1 MKKIKY
7 ILRKVFNKLVKFFY
21 QPIVVLT
28 FHQVSELMDDRYEI
42 KEDWNSIENF
52 KSTIDYLSCKYKF
65 ISLENVN
72 AKLCSKFPRLRRYAA
87 ITFDDAY
94 LSILNVYTYLIQNK
108 IPFTIFVNSK
118 YLDGVSY
125 SPENLVRYI
134 NSLPNT
140 ANMKDLVER
149 YQTANVTN
157 YKEAI
162 HALMNS
168 VQLEDKLVKQLYVT
182 REQLFTTLNHPLISI
197 ALHGH
202 EHLNATKL
210 SMEDFQQNVND
221 NIKELEKHPHYI
233 PYHAF
238 TWGSYNKEHVVWLKS
253 KGITSLGC
261 GFNFNYIKPEVID
274 RCGLGGFDVIR
285 DITPIQ
291 L

>member
-1 MKKIKY
+1 MSLFKKFTNRIIK
-7 ILRKVFNKLVKFFY
+7 LLY
-21 QPIVVLT
+21 QPIIVLT
-28 FHQVSELMDDRYEI
+28 FHQVSKQMDDRYEI

-52 KSTIDYLSCKYKF
+52 KHSIEYIGQRYSW
-65 ISLENVN
+65 ISLSDVSK
-72 AKLCSKFPRLRRYAA
+72 KLQSRCFRFRTYAA
-87 ITFDDAY
+87 ISFDDAY

-125 SPENLVRYI
+125 SPENLIRYI
-134 NSLPNT
+134 NSLPNS

-162 HALMNS
+162 YALMNS

-233 PYHAF
+233 PYYAF

-274 RCGLGGFDVIR
+274 RCGLGGFDIIR

>member
-1 MKKIKY
+1 MSLFKKFTNRIIK
-7 ILRKVFNKLVKFFY
+7 LLY
-21 QPIVVLT
+21 QPIIVLT
-28 FHQVSELMDDRYEI
+28 FHQVSKQMDDRYEI

-52 KSTIDYLSCKYKF
+52 KHSIEYIGQRYSW
-65 ISLENVN
+65 ISLSDVSK
-72 AKLCSKFPRLRRYAA
+72 KLQSRCFRFRKYAA
-87 ITFDDAY
+87 ISFDDAY

-168 VQLEDKLVKQLYVT
+168 VQLEDNLVKQLYVT

>member
-1 MKKIKY
+1 MNVFSKIKNR
-7 ILRKVFNKLVKFFY
+7 LLKLFY
-21 QPIVVLT
+21 QPIIVLT
-28 FHQVSELMDDRYEI
+28 FHQVSKQMDDRYEI

-52 KSTIDYLSCKYKF
+52 KSTINYLSKKYKF
-65 ISLENVN
+65 ISLEDVYT
-72 AKLCSKFPRLRRYAA
+72 KLNSWVPRFRRYAA

-94 LSILNVYTYLIQNK
+94 MSILNVTEYLLQK
-108 IPFTIFVNSK
+108 EIPFTIFVNSA
-118 YLDGVSY
+118 YLDGSSY
-125 SPENLVRYI
+125 SPENVVRYI
-134 NSLPNT
+134 SSLPN
-140 ANMKDLVER
+140 NLEYYHIIEN
-149 YQTANVTN
+149 YQKANVLN
-157 YKEAI
+157 YKDTI
-162 HALMNS
+162 NDLMNS
-168 VQLEDKLVKQLYVT
+168 VEVEEDFLKHLYIT
-182 REQLFTTLNHPLISI
+182 REQLFTKLNNPLISI

-210 SMEDFQQNVND
+210 TMDDFQQNVND

>member
-1 MKKIKY
+1 MSLFKKFTNRIIK
-7 ILRKVFNKLVKFFY
+7 LLY
-21 QPIVVLT
+21 QPIIVLT
-28 FHQVSELMDDRYEI
+28 FHQVSKQMDDRYEI

-52 KSTIDYLSCKYKF
+52 KHSIEYIGQRYSW
-65 ISLENVN
+65 ISLSDVSK
-72 AKLCSKFPRLRRYAA
+72 KLQSRCFRFRKYAA
-87 ITFDDAY
+87 ISFDDAY

-168 VQLEDKLVKQLYVT
+168 VQLEDNLVKQLYVT

-274 RCGLGGFDVIR
+274 RCGLGGFDIIR

>member
-1 MKKIKY
+1 MSLFKKFTNRIIK
-7 ILRKVFNKLVKFFY
+7 LLY
-21 QPIVVLT
+21 QPIIVLT
-28 FHQVSELMDDRYEI
+28 FHQVSEQMDDRYEI

-52 KSTIDYLSCKYKF
+52 KHSIEYIGQRYSW
-65 ISLENVN
+65 ISLSDVSK
-72 AKLCSKFPRLRRYAA
+72 KLQSRCFRFRKYAA
-87 ITFDDAY
+87 ISFDDAY

-168 VQLEDKLVKQLYVT
+168 VQLEDNLVKQLYVT

>member
-1 MKKIKY
+1 M
-7 ILRKVFNKLVKFFY
+7 Y
-21 QPIVVLT
+21 QPIIVLT
-28 FHQVSELMDDRYEI
+28 FHQVSKQMDDRYEI

-52 KSTIDYLSCKYKF
+52 KHSIEYIGQRYSW
-65 ISLENVN
+65 ISLSDVSK
-72 AKLCSKFPRLRRYAA
+72 KLQSRCFRFRKYAA
-87 ITFDDAY
+87 ISFDDAY

-168 VQLEDKLVKQLYVT
+168 VQLEDNLVKQLYVT

>member
-72 AKLCSKFPRLRRYAA
+72 AKLCSKFPRFRRYAA

-94 LSILNVYTYLIQNK
+94 LSILNVTGYLLQK
-108 IPFTIFVNSK
+108 EIPFTIFVNSA
-118 YLDGVSY
+118 YLDGRSY
-125 SPENLVRYI
+125 SPENVVRYI
-134 NSLPNT
+134 SSLPNNSQYKHIVENYQK
-140 ANMKDLVER
+140 ANTL
-149 YQTANVTN
+149 N
-157 YKEAI
+157 YNDTINE
-162 HALMNS
+162 LMNS
-168 VQLEDKLVKQLYVT
+168 VRIDDDLISQLYIT
-182 REQLFTTLNHPLISI
+182 REQLYTVLNNPLISI

-210 SMEDFQQNVND
+210 IMEDFQQNVKL
-221 NIKELEKHPHYI
+221 NINKLQDHPHYV
-233 PYHAF
+233 PYYAF
-238 TWGSYNKEHVVWLKS
+238 TWGSYSTEHVNWLKEQ
-253 KGITSLGC
+253 GIVPLGC
-261 GFNFNYIKPEVID
+261 GFNFNFLKLNVID
-274 RCGLGGFDVIR
+274 RCGLGGFD
-285 DITPIQ
+285 ITCDKTPKKI
-291 L
+291 

>member
-52 KSTIDYLSCKYKF
+52 KSTIHYLSCKYKF
-65 ISLENVN
+65 ISLEDVN
-72 AKLCSKFPRLRRYAA
+72 AKLCSKFPRFRRYAA

-94 LSILNVYTYLIQNK
+94 LSILNVTGYLLQK
-108 IPFTIFVNSK
+108 EIPFTIFVNSK

-125 SPENLVRYI
+125 SPENLIRYI

-140 ANMKDLVER
+140 ANMKDLIER

-182 REQLFTTLNHPLISI
+182 REQLLTILNHPLISI

>member
-1 MKKIKY
+1 MFSKFKNRLLKI
-7 ILRKVFNKLVKFFY
+7 LY
-21 QPIVVLT
+21 QPIIVLT
-28 FHQVSELMDDRYEI
+28 FHQVSKQMDDRYEI

-52 KSTIDYLSCKYKF
+52 KHSVEYIGQRYSW
-65 ISLENVN
+65 ISLSDVSK
-72 AKLCSKFPRLRRYAA
+72 KLQSKCFRFRKYAA
-87 ITFDDAY
+87 ISFDDAY

-134 NSLPNT
+134 NSLPNS

-157 YKEAI
+157 YKETI
-162 HALMNS
+162 YALMNS
-168 VQLEDKLVKQLYVT
+168 VQLEDNLVKQLYVT

-233 PYHAF
+233 PYYAF

-274 RCGLGGFDVIR
+274 RCGLGGFDVMR

>member
-1 MKKIKY
+1 MSLFKKFTNRIIK
-7 ILRKVFNKLVKFFY
+7 LLY
-21 QPIVVLT
+21 QPIIVLT
-28 FHQVSELMDDRYEI
+28 FHQVSKQMDDRYEI

-52 KSTIDYLSCKYKF
+52 KHSIEYIGQKYSW
-65 ISLENVN
+65 ISLTDVSK
-72 AKLCSKFPRLRRYAA
+72 KLQSRCFRFRKYAA
-87 ITFDDAY
+87 ISFDDAY

-168 VQLEDKLVKQLYVT
+168 VQLENKLVKQLYVT

-210 SMEDFQQNVND
+210 SMEDFQQNIND

-274 RCGLGGFDVIR
+274 RCGLGGFDVMR